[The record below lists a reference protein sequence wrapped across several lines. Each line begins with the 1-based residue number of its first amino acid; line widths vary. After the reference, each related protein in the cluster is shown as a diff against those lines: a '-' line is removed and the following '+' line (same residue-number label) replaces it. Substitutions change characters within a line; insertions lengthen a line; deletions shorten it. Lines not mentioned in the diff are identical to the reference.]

1 MNRFQ
6 VLSISLLTIV
16 FVVVLIRILTHSPLK
31 RSSTVKATLDVS
43 EYGFGENKQ
52 LIIID
57 LTSIGEVSKIDPD
70 DKQYARMS
78 WSDANN
84 PIKYKDIGIEF
95 KGGTTSRQKL
105 NYGIELWE
113 DKDENTTCSAT
124 PDTCDDRKE
133 KLFGFDEK
141 YEDFILKSS
150 EQDPAFIIG
159 VLPHTTDGGIIENT
173 LVEVLIKIGDD
184 MYYEGVY
191 VLYSAI
197 KRRLLEKRL
206 NWEDDLG
213 HEGKAEDCDDSDYD
227 IEHTAIIAEYT
238 TPTDNT
244 DRKKPCKIFSDYNIK
259 MKYPKCEDYDSSE
272 FASCRNDYVNRTEFF
287 MSVLSGKNT
296 SVVPL
301 HYESFAKKYY
311 LDLLLQKP
319 DIGENS
325 DYFVVTPDSKLY
337 SGPRWDYEWTNYHRM
352 FSIEGFDLY
361 HITFNKQMPLYKTLG
376 KTASF
381 IEKVKNMSNTIDV
394 NQVAID
400 HLIELRTNQ
409 TSKGY
414 FDRNNERWDVLGK
427 NYRVNS
433 AWILLGERS
442 LTEDTMQKEVDFWG
456 DRLKARNKWLKDNIH
471 TLEEFDFIDP
481 MAGYIAVAVTL
492 YLVPLILAGILVW
505 VSCTRKTSEET
516 NGYEVLPKR
525 ELRFI

>member
-1 MNRFQ
+1 MRIFQ
-6 VLSISLLTIV
+6 AISISLFVLV
-16 FVVVLIRILTHSPLK
+16 FILVSIRILTHSPLK
-31 RSSTVKATLDVS
+31 RSGTVKATLDIS
-43 EYGFGENKQ
+43 DYGFGENKQ

-57 LTSIGEVSKIDPD
+57 LTSIGEVSKIDDD

-78 WSDANN
+78 WSDSNN
-84 PIKYKDIGIEF
+84 PVEYKDIGIEF
-95 KGGTTSRQKL
+95 KGSTIRRQKL

-113 DKDENTTCSAT
+113 DKDENTICSAT

-141 YEDFILKSS
+141 YEDFVLKSS
-150 EQDPAFIIG
+150 EQDPAFITT

-184 MYYEGVY
+184 IYYEGVY
-191 VLYSAI
+191 ILYSAI
-197 KRRLLEKRL
+197 KRRLLEKKL

-244 DRKKPCKIFSDYNIK
+244 GRKEPCKIFSEYNIK
-259 MKYPKCEDYDSSE
+259 MKYPKCEDYDSPE
-272 FASCRNDYVNRTEFF
+272 FASCRDEYINRTEFF

-301 HYESFAKKYY
+301 HYESFVKKYY

-352 FSIEGFDLY
+352 FSIEGFNLY
-361 HITFNKQMPLYKTLG
+361 HITFNKRLSLYKTLG
-376 KTASF
+376 KSAEF
-381 IEKVKNMSNTIDV
+381 IEKVKDMSDTIDV

-409 TSKGY
+409 TGKGY
-414 FDRNNERWDVLGK
+414 FNRNNERWDVLGK

-442 LTEDTMQKEVDFWG
+442 LTEDTMQKEIGFWG

-471 TLEEFDFIDP
+471 TLEEFHFLRP
-481 MAGYIAVAVTL
+481 MGGYIAVAVTL
-492 YLVPLILAGILVW
+492 YLVPLIVAGILVYLSFRRNTYQL
-505 VSCTRKTSEET
+505 VP
-516 NGYEVLPKR
+516 NQ
-525 ELRFI
+525 